1 MEAIIVATVAAIPA
15 TIASLAAWRNARAA
29 NHQTNGQLHGPLQRI
44 EAKIDDLAEWQAQH
58 VNRWHQN

>member
-29 NHQTNGQLHGPLQRI
+29 NHQTNGQLQEPLNRI

-58 VNRWHQN
+58 VTRWHSN